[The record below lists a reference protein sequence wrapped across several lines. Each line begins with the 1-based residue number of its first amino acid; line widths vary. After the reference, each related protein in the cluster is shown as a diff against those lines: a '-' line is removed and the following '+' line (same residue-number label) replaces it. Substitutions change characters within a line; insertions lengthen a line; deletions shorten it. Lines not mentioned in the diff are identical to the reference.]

1 LNTEIEAIPAGAVI
15 GILGGGQLGRMLATA
30 ASALGF
36 RTHIFCPEADGPAA
50 QVSDLETV
58 AAYEDEA
65 ALTKFAQSIDVA
77 TYEFENIPLR
87 TAEIVAALCPL
98 RPGVRSLE
106 MTQDRLIEKNFVRDA
121 GATTANFAD
130 IVNVEDCAAALEQ
143 IGAPGI
149 LKTRRFGYDGKGQ
162 LEIKSCASAADVE
175 KAFADLGRVPL
186 ILEQKISFVC
196 EISAVIGRALDGRM
210 AIFDMV
216 RNVHQNGILYTST
229 VPANVDRVVIASAQ
243 DVTTKIA
250 AALDHVGVLA
260 VEFFVTEEQSVLVN
274 EIAPRV
280 HNSGHWTIDACDTD
294 QFAQHIRAL
303 TGMLLGDPARHA
315 DAVMTNLIGDDVADA
330 ATLQEMAD
338 TNVHLYGKSETRP
351 GRKMGHVTR
360 VSPLSK

>member
-1 LNTEIEAIPAGAVI
+1 MNTEIEAIPAGAVI

-149 LKTRRFGYDGKGQ
+149 LKTRRFGYDG
-162 LEIKSCASAADVE
+162 
-175 KAFADLGRVPL
+175 
-186 ILEQKISFVC
+186 
-196 EISAVIGRALDGRM
+196 
-210 AIFDMV
+210 
-216 RNVHQNGILYTST
+216 
-229 VPANVDRVVIASAQ
+229 
-243 DVTTKIA
+243 
-250 AALDHVGVLA
+250 
-260 VEFFVTEEQSVLVN
+260 
-274 EIAPRV
+274 
-280 HNSGHWTIDACDTD
+280 
-294 QFAQHIRAL
+294 
-303 TGMLLGDPARHA
+303 
-315 DAVMTNLIGDDVADA
+315 
-330 ATLQEMAD
+330 
-338 TNVHLYGKSETRP
+338 
-351 GRKMGHVTR
+351 
-360 VSPLSK
+360 